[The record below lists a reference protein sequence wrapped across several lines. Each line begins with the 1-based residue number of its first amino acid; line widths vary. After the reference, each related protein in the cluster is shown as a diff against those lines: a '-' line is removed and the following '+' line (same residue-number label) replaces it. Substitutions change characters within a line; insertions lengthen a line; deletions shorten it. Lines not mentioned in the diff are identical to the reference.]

1 MRVVVLGAGGR
12 YKTEASIVRAAR
24 SLGHRCRLVNA
35 VMLARYAGPLA
46 GRAARYMTD
55 ELQPDFLILT
65 RHAVRLGAPSLREM
79 LRRRPSA
86 FWYFDFLPKSD
97 VLMLGRLA
105 GTMYTTY
112 LAQLDTYRAAGIP
125 EVRFLPQG
133 VDPRM
138 DAPAASAPDS
148 YACDT
153 SFVGS
158 GQYRYRDEV
167 LRAVASVSRL
177 QIRGPGWEGAPPDL
191 PVAGGAVRGRRLARV
206 VKAAAISLGASALP
220 EQDLDRASASNRMWK
235 IFGCGGFYLG
245 RYVPDIEHFAVDGRH
260 CAWYRDSD
268 EAAELTRHYL
278 ANPDLRERI
287 AAAGRALALEHHT
300 YAHRVELLLA
310 GKGYEIEGAGHA
322 QTIV

>member
-1 MRVVVLGAGGR
+1 MRVVVVGAGGR
-12 YKTEASIVRAAR
+12 HKTEASIVRAAR

-46 GRAARYMTD
+46 GRAAGYMTD

-65 RHAVRLGAPSLREM
+65 RHAIRLGTPALREM
-79 LRRRPSA
+79 LRRRRSA
-86 FWYFDFLPKSD
+86 FWYFDPLPKPD
-97 VLMLGRLA
+97 VLALARLV

-112 LAQLDTYRAAGIP
+112 LAQVDTYRAAGIP

-133 VDPRM
+133 VDPRL
-138 DAPAASAPDS
+138 DAPATSAPER
-148 YACDT
+148 YTCDT

-177 QIRGPGWEGAPPDL
+177 QIRGPGWKDAPPDL

-206 VKAAAISLGASALP
+206 VRGASISLGASAHP

-235 IFGCGGFYLG
+235 ILGCGGFYLG
-245 RYVPDIEHFAVDGRH
+245 RHVPDIEQFAADGRH

-268 EAAELTRHYL
+268 EARELTRHYL
-278 ANPDLRERI
+278 ASADLRERI
-287 AAAGRALALEHHT
+287 AAAGREHALGFHT
-300 YAHRVELLLA
+300 YAHRVALLLT
-310 GKGYEIEGAGHA
+310 GEGYEVERAGHP
-322 QTIV
+322 QTIS